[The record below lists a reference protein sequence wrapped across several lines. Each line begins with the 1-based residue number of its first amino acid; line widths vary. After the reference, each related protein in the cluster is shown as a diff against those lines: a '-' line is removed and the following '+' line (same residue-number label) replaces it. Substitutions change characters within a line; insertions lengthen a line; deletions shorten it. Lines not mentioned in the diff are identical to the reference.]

1 MPGGLPG
8 RNDPCPCGSG
18 KKYKKCCMGTDA
30 ASRARE
36 QAARPTPDFVGD
48 RGGEDPVD
56 KWSNAARN
64 AIDAGQI
71 DEAEDYSIRLIAK
84 YPEVLD
90 GYELR
95 GLIREKQ
102 ERWAE
107 AAEAYQ
113 QALSAAEAMGPKYVD
128 PEALDYLRGLRDA
141 ARARTA
147 GA

>member
-1 MPGGLPG
+1 MPGLPG

-36 QAARPTPDFVGD
+36 QAACPTPDFGGGGD
-48 RGGEDPVD
+48 DDDPLD
-56 KWSNAARN
+56 KWSNGARD
-64 AIDAGQI
+64 AIEAGRLE
-71 DEAEDYSIRLIAK
+71 EAETLSARLTAK
-84 YPEVLD
+84 YPDVQD

-102 ERWAE
+102 GRWGE

-113 QALSAAEAMGPKYVD
+113 QALAAAEAMGPKNVD
-128 PEALDYLRGLRDA
+128 GEVLDYLRGLRDA
-141 ARARTA
+141 ARARA
-147 GA
+147 GGP